1 MSLTIKECKSY
12 SLFKRDGRFTKYY
25 GHPLLRY
32 LGSAH
37 IALLCM
43 TKNINNIKVIGI
55 QFPLTRQCP
64 TTLIHI
70 ATILKQAEKNKLHI
84 IKRKYDTETVKLT
97 FHRKDAVE
105 NAKLYVYLDYIGM
118 TSHYLIKN
126 INLIKLAGFL
136 IIGYKD
142 SDIRGYNI
150 HNYLYN
156 RGFIPLPKDVQTA
169 INKEKRNMIRTC
181 RGEQIPFSSEK
192 EYILRYKI
200 VKEMTNNFE
209 KFDQAL
215 KEYKVK
221 AKHYIEK
228 TKRSKEFK
236 QFCETVH
243 SVPFKF
249 NFIELLKE
257 AKQEYLITPELK
269 KRLRSLK

>member
-1 MSLTIKECKSY
+1 MSLTKNECKNY
-12 SLFKRDGRFTKYY
+12 SRYKRDGRLTKYY

-32 LGSAH
+32 ITHGQ
-37 IALLCM
+37 IILLCLI
-43 TKNINNIKVIGI
+43 KNDSYKAIDLL
-55 QFPLTRQCP
+55 FPLVKQCP
-64 TTLIHI
+64 TSVLHI
-70 ATILKQAEKNKLHI
+70 LNILKEAEKNKLNI
-84 IKRKYDTETVKLT
+84 IKKIYDNNTFGLC
-97 FHRKDAVE
+97 FHRKKNE
-105 NAKLYVYLDYIGM
+105 KLAKLHVYFNFCGLKDQ
-118 TSHYLIKN
+118 YLKKDV
-126 INLIKLAGFL
+126 NLIIMANML
-136 IIGYKD
+136 IRGD
-142 SDIRGYNI
+142 NASDIRGRYL
-150 HNYLYN
+150 HHYLYN

-192 EYILRYKI
+192 EYLLRYKI
-200 VKEMTNNFE
+200 AKEMTNNFE

-221 AKHYIEK
+221 AKQYIEK
-228 TKRSKEFK
+228 TKGSKEFK

-243 SVPFKF
+243 SVPFKL